1 MGEREQLR
9 ASDRDRQTAAD
20 RLRAAHDEGR
30 LDFSEYDD
38 RLARAYSSVT
48 FGDLDKLFVDLPA
61 ASGGEVAHLLPSPVP
76 ASQGGRRVPA
86 EPSVVA
92 GLPAALK
99 ILWTVWA
106 GVMVINLT
114 VWLLVS
120 IGNGGTDY
128 FWPMWLLV
136 PGGALLAVTAG
147 AAAVRRR

>member
-1 MGEREQLR
+1 MGERDELR

-30 LDFSEYDD
+30 LDFAEYDD
-38 RLARAYSSVT
+38 RLARAYASVT

-61 ASGGEVAHLLPSPVP
+61 AGGGEVAHAFPP
-76 ASQGGRRVPA
+76 APARRVPA
-86 EPSVVA
+86 EPSVA
-92 GLPAALK
+92 AAMPTALK

-147 AAAVRRR
+147 VAAVRRRP